1 MKGFT
6 SLCALG
12 LAAIGPVSANDAVYK
27 DPEAAIEDRVSD
39 LLGRMSVKE
48 KMAQVIQGDMANYL
62 NLTDGTFNKTGLEW
76 NMEYR
81 ANSVW
86 TGSYTNLTTVLKA
99 GRLAQEYL
107 LEETELG
114 ESGIPKLG
122 GGD

>member
-1 MKGFT
+1 MKAFT
-6 SLCALG
+6 LLCALG
-12 LAAIGPVSANDAVYK
+12 LLAIGEVSAQDAVYK
-27 DPEAAIEDRVSD
+27 DPEAAIDDRVSD

-48 KMAQVIQGDMANYL
+48 KMAQVIQGDMENYL
-62 NLTDGTFNKTGLEW
+62 NLTDASFNRTGLEW

-99 GRLAQEYL
+99 GRIAQEYL

-114 ESGIPKLG
+114 ESG
-122 GGD
+122 